1 VITPGST
8 AGEALHLLS
17 SLERRNPLWDSDV
30 ESARATLSA
39 AISLVMR
46 LIGRDPDP
54 AKSREHVL
62 LSVLAERRLR
72 AGDTA
77 ELGAL
82 LQEVI
87 EPPIAEIGALPIDEF
102 IGKGDRKAL
111 AAGLNTLLGSP
122 TFAAWRLGATLH
134 IGEWLTPKDGRT
146 PAVILSVA
154 HLDDDERM
162 LVLGVIFEELLSWM
176 RTLNGSQRLRAMVIF
191 DEVYGF
197 IPPHPAKPAHQA
209 PAGVPDEASPRLRR
223 RHGARHPE
231 SHGSGLPV
239 IGQRR
244 PLVHLALA
252 DRRRSRADGRRPEH
266 RRRSRQRPQDRP
278 ASKAPEAPQL
288 PRPQRAHRR
297 ADGSA
302 SALRDDD
309 DAGPDDEERVDGSA
323 EGEEVRGPRER

>member
-1 VITPGST
+1 M
-8 AGEALHLLS
+8 S

-62 LSVLAERRLR
+62 LSVLAERRLL
-72 AGDTA
+72 AGETA

-122 TFAAWRLGATLH
+122 TFAAWRLGATLN

-197 IPPHPAKPAHQA
+197 IPPHPANPPTK
-209 PAGVPDEASPRLRR
+209 
-223 RHGARHPE
+223 
-231 SHGSGLPV
+231 
-239 IGQRR
+239 R
-244 PLVHLALA
+244 PLVSLMKQARAFGVGMVLATQNPMDLDYRSLANAGLWCISRLQTDA
-252 DRRRSRADGRRPEH
+252 DR
-266 RRRSRQRPQDRP
+266 
-278 ASKAPEAPQL
+278 
-288 PRPQRAHRR
+288 
-297 ADGSA
+297 
-302 SALRDDD
+302 
-309 DAGPDDEERVDGSA
+309 ERMVDGLSTA
-323 EGEEVRGPRER
+323 GDPDACLLYTSRCV